1 MRRLLLIS
9 SSRVWGSGYL
19 EHCEGPLRSRL
30 AGVSRLLFVPY
41 ALQDWDAYFGL
52 VRERFAQ
59 IGLAC
64 DAIHRAADPVAAVRE
79 AEALFVGGGNTFRLL
94 KKLYELEL
102 VPALR
107 SRVEEGIPYV
117 GSSAGTNVAT
127 VSIRTTNDMPIVE
140 PPTFEALG
148 LVPFN
153 VNPHYLDPDPG
164 SQHMGETREERI
176 RQFHEENDVPV
187 VGLREGAMLWVEG
200 EVMSLLGVSGAR
212 IFRKGSEPVEAEPG
226 ARLDELLRGGSVLPG
241 LSAPGGRP

>member
-1 MRRLLLIS
+1 MSRLLLIS

-19 EHCEGPLRSRL
+19 EHCDGPIRSRL
-30 AGVSRLLFVPY
+30 AGVTRLLFVPY
-41 ALQDWDAYFGL
+41 ALQDWDAYLGL
-52 VRERFAQ
+52 VRKRFAQ
-59 IGLAC
+59 AGIAC
-64 DAIHRAADPVAAVRE
+64 ESVHRAADPVAAVLG

-94 KKLYELEL
+94 TKLYQLGL
-102 VPALR
+102 VAAIR
-107 SRVEEGIPYV
+107 SRVAEGVPYI

-127 VSIRTTNDMPIVE
+127 ISIRTTNDMPIVE

-153 VNPHYLDPDPG
+153 INPHYLDPDPG

-176 RQFHEENDVPV
+176 RQFHEENDSPV

-212 IFRKGSEPVEAEPG
+212 IFRQGEEPVEVEPG
-226 ARLDELLRGGSVLPG
+226 ARLDDLLRGS
-241 LSAPGGRP
+241 LSAPGDRP